1 MFFDLRNERTTAWVL
16 SLAGYLPF
24 VAIAAALLLLGKI
37 HPFQTVL
44 VDAFRTYGAIILSF
58 LGGVRWGL
66 AIRTQPVPV
75 KDIVFSVVPAIAAW
89 FSLFL
94 TAPVSVA
101 VLLLCFCAQG
111 AWDSLS
117 VQAGRAPQWYGPL
130 RITLTLIVALAHG
143 VVVAAIL

>member
-1 MFFDLRNERTTAWVL
+1 MLLEMGNERRAAWIL
-16 SLAGYLPF
+16 ALAGYLPF
-24 VAIAAALLLLGKI
+24 IAIAIALLMLGGA
-37 HPFQTVL
+37 HPLQTVL

-66 AIRTQPVPV
+66 ALREQPVPAR
-75 KDIVFSVVPAIAAW
+75 DLFFSVLPAIAAW

-94 TAPVSVA
+94 TAPASVA
-101 VLLLCFCAQG
+101 ILLLGFCAQG

-117 VQAGRAPQWYGPL
+117 MHAGKGPQWYAQL

-143 VVVAAIL
+143 IVIVAIY

>member
-1 MFFDLRNERTTAWVL
+1 M
-16 SLAGYLPF
+16 
-24 VAIAAALLLLGKI
+24 GKM
-37 HPFQTVL
+37 HPLQAVL

-66 AIRTQPVPV
+66 ALREQPVPA
-75 KDIVFSVVPAIAAW
+75 KDLLFSVLPAIAAW

-94 TAPVSVA
+94 TAPASIA
-101 VLLLCFCAQG
+101 ILLLGFCAQG

-117 VQAGRAPQWYGPL
+117 MHAGKGPQWYAQL

-143 VVVAAIL
+143 IVIAAIY

>member
-1 MFFDLRNERTTAWVL
+1 MLFDIRNERAAAWTL
-16 SLAGYLPF
+16 ALAGYLPF
-24 VAIAAALLLLGKI
+24 LAIAVALMLLGNT

-44 VDAFRTYGAIILSF
+44 ADAFRTYGAIILSF

-66 AIRTQPVPV
+66 ALRDQPVPV
-75 KDIVFSVVPAIAAW
+75 RDLVFSVIPAIAAW

-94 TAPVSVA
+94 PAPVSVA
-101 VLLLCFCAQG
+101 ILLLGFCAQG

-117 VQAGRAPQWYGPL
+117 MHAGRGPQWYAQL

-143 VVVAAIL
+143 IAIAALY

>member
-1 MFFDLRNERTTAWVL
+1 MLFDFRNERTTAWL
-16 SLAGYLPF
+16 LALAGYLPF
-24 VAIAAALLLLGKI
+24 IAIAVTLLLTGKT
-37 HPFQTVL
+37 HPFQPVL

-66 AIRTQPVPV
+66 ALRDQPVSAEEL
-75 KDIVFSVVPAIAAW
+75 VFSVIPAIAAW

-94 TAPVSVA
+94 PAPASIA
-101 VLLLCFCAQG
+101 ILLLGFCAQG

-117 VQAGRAPQWYGPL
+117 MHAGKGPQWYAQL

-143 VVVAAIL
+143 IVIAAIY

>member
-1 MFFDLRNERTTAWVL
+1 MFSDLRNERATAWAL

-24 VAIAAALLLLGKI
+24 VAIATALLLLGKT
-37 HPFQTVL
+37 HPLQTVL

-66 AIRTQPVPV
+66 AMRTQPVPV

-89 FSLFL
+89 FALFL

-101 VLLLCFCAQG
+101 VLLLCFCTQG

-117 VQAGRAPQWYGPL
+117 VQAGRAPQWYGQL

-143 VVVAAIL
+143 IVIAAIL